1 MLRRQALPDVGEIHA
16 FSSPPRAYY
25 YVSGHFMRVLPVI
38 LLSLAILP
46 ALAEEPT
53 VDQIMARVAENQA
66 RAQDM
71 RRAYVYNQKVLA
83 RFHRTNGKLAR
94 EEKLE
99 YLVTPSPAGV
109 EKKLTHFEGKCERGG
124 KFITYDEPGKEI
136 KDLDI
141 DGDLIRDMVKDMTAD
156 KDTKDGL
163 AHDMFPLTAKEQA
176 KYIFTLEGKEVY
188 RGRQIYRIS
197 FRPKPHEEDAN
208 WNGEALIDAAE
219 CQPVM
224 VTTKFATHI
233 PMAVKVLLGTDIKGL
248 GFSVSYEKFD
258 DGLWFP
264 VSYGGEFHIRA
275 VFFYARNMS
284 ISMVNSGFT
293 RAKVS
298 SKIAYDMSE
307 K

>member
-1 MLRRQALPDVGEIHA
+1 
-16 FSSPPRAYY
+16 
-25 YVSGHFMRVLPVI
+25 MRLFPII
-38 LLSLAILP
+38 LLSVAVLP
-46 ALAEEPT
+46 GLAEEQT

-66 RAQDM
+66 RAQDV

-99 YLVTPSPAGV
+99 YLVAPTPGGV
-109 EKKLTHFEGKCERGG
+109 DKKLTHFEGKVERKGRL
-124 KFITYDEPGKEI
+124 ISYDDPDKEI

-141 DGDLIRDMVKDMTAD
+141 DGDLIRDMVNDMTGD
-156 KDTKDGL
+156 KDTKDGIG
-163 AHDMFPLTAKEQA
+163 HDLFPLTAAEQA
-176 KYIFTLEGKEVY
+176 KYIFTLEGKETY
-188 RGRQIYRIS
+188 RGRQIYRVS
-197 FRPKPHEEDAN
+197 FRPKPHEEDAD
-208 WNGEALIDAAE
+208 WKGEALIDAAE
-219 CQPVM
+219 YQPLM
-224 VTTKFATHI
+224 VSSKFATHI
-233 PMAVKVLLGTDIKGL
+233 PMAVKILLGTDIKGL
-248 GFSVSYEKFD
+248 GFSVNYEKFD

-293 RAKVS
+293 RAKIS

>member
-1 MLRRQALPDVGEIHA
+1 
-16 FSSPPRAYY
+16 
-25 YVSGHFMRVLPVI
+25 MRTLPVI
-38 LLSLAILP
+38 FLSFAILP

-66 RAQDM
+66 RSQDM
-71 RRAYVYNQKVLA
+71 RRAYIYNQKVLA

-94 EEKLE
+94 EEKSE
-99 YLVTPSPAGV
+99 YLVTPTPAGV
-109 EKKLTHFEGKCERGG
+109 EKKLTHFEGNYEHGG
-124 KFITYDEPGKEI
+124 KLVAYHWSGEEI
-136 KDLDI
+136 KSLDI
-141 DGDLIRDMVKDMTAD
+141 DGDLIREMVGDMTGD
-156 KDTKDGL
+156 KESKDGIG
-163 AHDMFPLTAKEQA
+163 HDLFPLTAAEQA
-176 KYIFTLEGKEVY
+176 RYIFTLEAKETYRRREVY
-188 RGRQIYRIS
+188 RVS
-197 FRPKPHEEDAN
+197 FRPKPHQEDGAD
-208 WNGEALIDAAE
+208 WKGEALIDAAE

-224 VTTKFATHI
+224 VTTNLAWKM
-233 PMAVKVLLGTDIKGL
+233 PMAVKVLLGTNVKGA
-248 GFSVSYEKFD
+248 GFTVTYEKFD

-298 SKIAYDMSE
+298 SRIAYDMSG

>member
-1 MLRRQALPDVGEIHA
+1 
-16 FSSPPRAYY
+16 
-25 YVSGHFMRVLPVI
+25 MRVLPI
-38 LLSLAILP
+38 FLLSYAILP

-53 VDQIMARVAENQA
+53 VDRIMARVAENQA

-71 RRAYVYNQKVLA
+71 RRAYVYNQKILA

-99 YLVTPSPAGV
+99 YLVTPTPGGV
-109 EKKLTHFEGKCERGG
+109 EKKLTHFEGKVGRNGG
-124 KFITYDEPGKEI
+124 FVTYDEPGKEI

-141 DGDLIRDMVKDMTAD
+141 DGDLIKDMVNDMTAD
-156 KDTKDGL
+156 KDSKEGIG
-163 AHDMFPLTAKEQA
+163 HDLFPLTAAEQV

-188 RGRQIYRIS
+188 RGKPIYRVS
-197 FRPKPHEEDAN
+197 FRPKPHAEDAD
-208 WNGEALIDAAE
+208 WKGDALIDAAE
-219 CQPVM
+219 FQPLTVNS
-224 VTTKFATHI
+224 KFATHI

-248 GFSVSYEKFD
+248 GFSVNYEKFD

-298 SKIAYDMSE
+298 SRIAYDMSE

>member
-1 MLRRQALPDVGEIHA
+1 MPCRRPHRTGDICSWRCIHSRIRLRPSGWTPDTLSISATIRSNSRTSKPLLRCCGA
-16 FSSPPRAYY
+16 RRCRMSAKFMRSPHPLARITMCC
-25 YVSGHFMRVLPVI
+25 GHFMRVLPAI

-46 ALAEEPT
+46 AQAEEPT

-163 AHDMFPLTAKEQA
+163 AHDM
-176 KYIFTLEGKEVY
+176 
-188 RGRQIYRIS
+188 
-197 FRPKPHEEDAN
+197 
-208 WNGEALIDAAE
+208 
-219 CQPVM
+219 
-224 VTTKFATHI
+224 
-233 PMAVKVLLGTDIKGL
+233 
-248 GFSVSYEKFD
+248 
-258 DGLWFP
+258 
-264 VSYGGEFHIRA
+264 
-275 VFFYARNMS
+275 
-284 ISMVNSGFT
+284 
-293 RAKVS
+293 
-298 SKIAYDMSE
+298 
-307 K
+307 

>member
-1 MLRRQALPDVGEIHA
+1 
-16 FSSPPRAYY
+16 
-25 YVSGHFMRVLPVI
+25 MRMRLLPVI

-46 ALAEEPT
+46 ALADEPT

-99 YLVTPSPAGV
+99 YLVTPTPAGV
-109 EKKLTHFEGKCERGG
+109 EKKMTHFEGQVARGG
-124 KFITYDEPGKEI
+124 QLVSYDDPGKEI

-141 DGDLIRDMVKDMTAD
+141 DGDLMRDMVNDMTAD
-156 KDTKDGL
+156 KETKDGIG
-163 AHDMFPLTAKEQA
+163 HDLFPLTAAEQA
-176 KYIFTLEGKEVY
+176 KYIYTLEGKEVIHGEPGY
-188 RGRQIYRIS
+188 RVS
-197 FRPKPHEEDAN
+197 FRPKPHAEDAD
-208 WNGEALIDAAE
+208 WKGEALIDAAE

-224 VTTKFATHI
+224 VTTSLAWHM
-233 PMAVKVLLGTDIKGL
+233 PMAVKLLLGTDVKGV
-248 GFSVSYEKFD
+248 GFTVNYEKFD

-264 VSYGGEFHIRA
+264 VGYGGEFHVRA

>member
-1 MLRRQALPDVGEIHA
+1 
-16 FSSPPRAYY
+16 
-25 YVSGHFMRVLPVI
+25 MRLLPVI
-38 LLSLAILP
+38 LISLVILP

-71 RRAYVYNQKVLA
+71 RRAYIYNQKVLA

-94 EEKLE
+94 EEQLE
-99 YLVTPSPAGV
+99 YLVTPTASGL
-109 EKKLTHFEGKCERGG
+109 EKKLTHFAGKVARNGG
-124 KFITYDEPGKEI
+124 FESYDEPGKQV
-136 KDLDI
+136 KSLDV
-141 DGDLIRDMVKDMTAD
+141 DGDLIRDMVSDMTSD
-156 KDTKDGL
+156 KESKDGL

-176 KYIFTLEGKEVY
+176 KYSYTLEGGEVY
-188 RGRQIYRIS
+188 RGRAIYRVS
-197 FRPKPHEEDAN
+197 FRPKPHEEDAE
-208 WNGEALIDAAE
+208 WKGEALIDAAE

-224 VTTKFATHI
+224 VTTKFALHI
-233 PMAVKVLLGTDIKGL
+233 PMAVKVLLGTDIRGL
-248 GFSVSYEKFD
+248 GFTVTYEKFD

-284 ISMVNSGFT
+284 INMVNSGFK
-293 RAKVS
+293 RSKVAS
-298 SKIAYDMSE
+298 NIAYDVSE

>member
-1 MLRRQALPDVGEIHA
+1 MSALPV
-16 FSSPPRAYY
+16 
-25 YVSGHFMRVLPVI
+25 V
-38 LLSLAILP
+38 LLSLTILP

-83 RFHRTNGKLAR
+83 RFNRTNGKLAR

-99 YLVTPSPAGV
+99 YLVAPTPGGM
-109 EKKLTHFEGKCERGG
+109 EKKLTHFEGKVQRNGQL
-124 KFITYDEPGKEI
+124 ISYDEPGKEM

-141 DGDLIRDMVKDMTAD
+141 DGDLIRDMVNDMTAD
-156 KDTKDGL
+156 KDSKDGI
-163 AHDMFPLTAKEQA
+163 AHDLFPLTAKEQE
-176 KYIFTLEGKEVY
+176 KYIFTLEGKETY
-188 RGRQIYRIS
+188 RGKQIYRIS
-197 FRPKPHEEDAN
+197 FRPKPHAEDAD
-208 WNGEALIDAAE
+208 WKGEAMIDAAQ
-219 CQPVM
+219 CQPLV
-224 VTTKFATHI
+224 VNTKFAAHI

-248 GFSVSYEKFD
+248 GFTVTYEKFD

>member
-1 MLRRQALPDVGEIHA
+1 
-16 FSSPPRAYY
+16 
-25 YVSGHFMRVLPVI
+25 MRFLPVI
-38 LLSLAILP
+38 LLSFAILP

-83 RFHRTNGKLAR
+83 RFHRTNGKLTR
-94 EEKLE
+94 EEKLD
-99 YLVTPSPAGV
+99 YLVTPTPAGV
-109 EKKLTHFEGKCERGG
+109 EKKLTHFEGKVDRNCRL
-124 KFITYDEPGKEI
+124 IAYDEPGKEI

-141 DGDLIRDMVKDMTAD
+141 DGDLMRDMVNDMTGD
-156 KDTKDGL
+156 KESKDGL
-163 AHDMFPLTAKEQA
+163 ARDMFPLTAKEQA
-176 KYIFTLEGKEVY
+176 KYIYTLEGTEVY
-188 RGRQIYRIS
+188 RGRQIYRVS
-197 FRPKPHEEDAN
+197 FRPKPHEEGAD
-208 WNGEALIDAAE
+208 WKGEALIDAAE
-219 CQPVM
+219 FQPVI

-233 PMAVKVLLGTDIKGL
+233 PMAVKVLLGTDIHGL
-248 GFSVSYEKFD
+248 GFTVTYEKFD

-298 SKIAYDMSE
+298 SKIAYDMSG

>member
-1 MLRRQALPDVGEIHA
+1 M
-16 FSSPPRAYY
+16 S
-25 YVSGHFMRVLPVI
+25 VLPVI
-38 LLSLAILP
+38 LFSLAILP
-46 ALAEEPT
+46 SLAEEPT
-53 VDQIMARVAENQA
+53 VDQIMARVAENQS

-99 YLVTPSPAGV
+99 YLVTPTPAGI
-109 EKKLTHFEGKCERGG
+109 EKKLTHFEGKVQRSGQ
-124 KFITYDEPGKEI
+124 IVSYDEPGKEI

-141 DGDLIRDMVKDMTAD
+141 DGDLIRDMVNDMTAD
-156 KDTKDGL
+156 QDSKDGI
-163 AHDMFPLTAKEQA
+163 AHDLFPLTGKEQE

-188 RGRQIYRIS
+188 RSRQVYRIS
-197 FRPKPHEEDAN
+197 FRPKPHAEGAD
-208 WNGEALIDAAE
+208 WKGEAIIDAAE
-219 CQPVM
+219 CQPLV
-224 VTTKFATHI
+224 VSTKLAAHI

-248 GFSVSYEKFD
+248 GFTVSFERFD

-284 ISMVNSGFT
+284 ISMVNSSFT

>member
-1 MLRRQALPDVGEIHA
+1 MRITCVRTIILP
-16 FSSPPRAYY
+16 
-25 YVSGHFMRVLPVI
+25 
-38 LLSLAILP
+38 LLILP
-46 ALAEEPT
+46 ALAEEPS

-71 RRAYVYNQKVLA
+71 RRAYVYNQKVQA
-83 RFHRTNGKLAR
+83 RFHRTNGKLTR
-94 EEKLE
+94 EEELE
-99 YLVTPSPAGV
+99 YLVTPTPAGID
-109 EKKLTHFEGKCERGG
+109 KKLTHFEGKVDRNGRL
-124 KFITYDEPGKEI
+124 ISYAEPGKEI

-141 DGDLIRDMVKDMTAD
+141 DGDLMRDMVNDMTGD
-156 KDTKDGL
+156 KESKDGI
-163 AHDMFPLTAKEQA
+163 AHDMFPLTAAEQV
-176 KYIFTLEGKEVY
+176 KYIFTLEGEEVY
-188 RGRQIYRIS
+188 RGREIYRVS
-197 FRPKPHEEDAN
+197 FRPKPHTEDAE
-208 WNGEALIDAAE
+208 WKGEALIDTAE

-224 VTTKFATHI
+224 VTTKFAVHI

-248 GFSVSYEKFD
+248 GFTVTYDKFD

-298 SKIAYDMSE
+298 SKIAYHMSE

>member
-1 MLRRQALPDVGEIHA
+1 MRLLPI
-16 FSSPPRAYY
+16 
-25 YVSGHFMRVLPVI
+25 I
-38 LLSLAILP
+38 LLPLAILP
-46 ALAEEPT
+46 ALAEEPS
-53 VDQIMARVAENQA
+53 VGQIMTRVAENQA

-71 RRAYVYNQKVLA
+71 RRAYIYNQKVMA

-99 YLVTPSPAGV
+99 FLVTPTPAGID
-109 EKKLTHFEGKCERGG
+109 KKVTHFEGKVDRGG
-124 KFITYDEPGKEI
+124 RLLSYNEQGKEM

-141 DGDLIRDMVKDMTAD
+141 DGDLMRGMVNDMTAD
-156 KDTKDGL
+156 KESKDGL
-163 AHDMFPLTAKEQA
+163 AHDLFPLTAKEQE
-176 KYIFTLEGKEVY
+176 KYVFTLEGKEDY
-188 RGRQIYRIS
+188 RDRPVYRIS
-197 FRPKPHEEDAN
+197 FSPKPHADAE
-208 WNGEALIDAAE
+208 WKGEALIDVAE

-224 VTTKFATHI
+224 VTTKLAFHI

-248 GFSVSYEKFD
+248 GFTVTYEKFD
-258 DGLWFP
+258 DGVWFP

-284 ISMVNSGFT
+284 INMVNSGFT

-298 SKIAYDMSE
+298 SKIAYDVSE

>member
-1 MLRRQALPDVGEIHA
+1 MRLLPI
-16 FSSPPRAYY
+16 
-25 YVSGHFMRVLPVI
+25 I
-38 LLSLAILP
+38 LLSFAILP

-53 VDQIMARVAENQA
+53 VGQIMAHVAENQV

-71 RRAYVYNQKVLA
+71 RRAYIYNQKILA

-94 EEKLE
+94 EEKSE
-99 YLVTPSPAGV
+99 YLVTPTPGGV
-109 EKKLTHFEGKCERGG
+109 EKKLTHFEGKYEHGG
-124 KFITYDEPGKEI
+124 KLVPYNWSGEEI

-141 DGDLIRDMVKDMTAD
+141 DGDLIRDMVNDMTAD
-156 KDTKDGL
+156 KDSKDGIGRDL
-163 AHDMFPLTAKEQA
+163 FPLTAAEQA

-188 RGRQIYRIS
+188 RGRQIYRVS
-197 FRPKPHEEDAN
+197 FRPKPHAEDAD
-208 WNGEALIDAAE
+208 WKGEALIDAAE
-219 CQPVM
+219 YQPILVNS
-224 VTTKFATHI
+224 KFATHI
-233 PMAVKVLLGTDIKGL
+233 PMAVKLLLGTDIKGL
-248 GFSVSYEKFD
+248 GFTVNYEKFD

-264 VSYGGEFHIRA
+264 VGYGGEFHVRA

>member
-1 MLRRQALPDVGEIHA
+1 MNGVPI
-16 FSSPPRAYY
+16 
-25 YVSGHFMRVLPVI
+25 I
-38 LLSLAILP
+38 LFALAILP
-46 ALAEEPT
+46 AMAEEPS

-71 RRAYVYNQKVLA
+71 RRAYVYNQKILA

-94 EEKLE
+94 EEKSE
-99 YLVTPSPAGV
+99 YLVTPTPAGI
-109 EKKLTHFEGKCERGG
+109 EKKLTHFEGKVERHGQ
-124 KFITYDEPGKEI
+124 FVSYDEPGKEI
-136 KDLDI
+136 NINLDI
-141 DGDLIRDMVKDMTAD
+141 DGDLIRDMTGDMTAD
-156 KDTKDGL
+156 KESKDGL

-176 KYIFTLEGKEVY
+176 KYIFTLEGQEVY
-188 RGRQIYRIS
+188 RGRQIYRVS
-197 FRPKPHEEDAN
+197 FRPKPHAEDAE
-208 WNGEALIDAAE
+208 WKGEALIDAAE

-224 VTTKFATHI
+224 VSTKFAVHI

-248 GFSVSYEKFD
+248 GFTVTYEKFD

-298 SKIAYDMSE
+298 TKIAYDMSE

>member
-1 MLRRQALPDVGEIHA
+1 M
-16 FSSPPRAYY
+16 
-25 YVSGHFMRVLPVI
+25 SGHFMRVSPFI

-53 VDQIMARVAENQA
+53 VDQIMARVADNQA

-71 RRAYVYNQKVLA
+71 RRAYVYNQKILT

-94 EEKLE
+94 EEKSE
-99 YLVTPSPAGV
+99 CLVTPTPAGV
-109 EKKLTHFEGKCERGG
+109 EKKLTHFEGKVQRHGQY
-124 KFITYDEPGKEI
+124 ISYDDPGKET

-141 DGDLIRDMVKDMTAD
+141 DADLIRDMVNDMTGD
-156 KDTKDGL
+156 KDTKDGIG
-163 AHDMFPLTAKEQA
+163 HDLFPLTAAEQA
-176 KYIFTLEGKEVY
+176 KYIFTLEGKDAY
-188 RGRQIYRIS
+188 RGRPVYRVS
-197 FRPKPHEEDAN
+197 FRPKPHEEDAD
-208 WNGEALIDAAE
+208 WKGDALIDAAE
-219 CQPVM
+219 YQPHM
-224 VTTKFATHI
+224 VSSTFATHI
-233 PMAVKVLLGTDIKGL
+233 PMAVKVLLGTDVKGL
-248 GFSVSYEKFD
+248 GFTVTYEKFD

-264 VSYGGEFHIRA
+264 ISYGGEFHIRA

-298 SKIAYDMSE
+298 TKIAYDMSE

>member
-1 MLRRQALPDVGEIHA
+1 
-16 FSSPPRAYY
+16 
-25 YVSGHFMRVLPVI
+25 MRVLPVI
-38 LLSLAILP
+38 LLSFAILP

-99 YLVTPSPAGV
+99 YLVTPTPAGV
-109 EKKLTHFEGKCERGG
+109 EKKLTHFEGKVARNGR
-124 KFITYDEPGKEI
+124 FVSYDEPGKEI

-141 DGDLIRDMVKDMTAD
+141 DGDLMRDMVNDMTAD
-156 KDTKDGL
+156 KESKDGIG
-163 AHDMFPLTAKEQA
+163 HDLFPLTAAEQA
-176 KYIFTLEGKEVY
+176 KYIFTLEGKDAY
-188 RGRQIYRIS
+188 RGRPIYRVS
-197 FRPKPHEEDAN
+197 FRPKPHEEDAD
-208 WNGEALIDAAE
+208 WKGEALIDAAE
-219 CQPVM
+219 CQPLM
-224 VTTKFATHI
+224 VSSKFATRI

-248 GFSVSYEKFD
+248 GFTVTYQKFD

>member
-1 MLRRQALPDVGEIHA
+1 
-16 FSSPPRAYY
+16 
-25 YVSGHFMRVLPVI
+25 MRILPVT

-46 ALAEEPT
+46 ALAEEPS

-99 YLVTPSPAGV
+99 YLVTPAPTGV
-109 EKKLTHFEGKCERGG
+109 DKKLTHFEGKVDRNGR
-124 KFITYDEPGKEI
+124 FVPYDEPGKEI

-141 DGDLIRDMVKDMTAD
+141 DGDLMRDMVNDMTGD
-156 KDTKDGL
+156 KESKDGI
-163 AHDMFPLTAKEQA
+163 AHDMFPLTAAEQA
-176 KYIFTLEGKEVY
+176 KYVFTLEGKEVY
-188 RGRQIYRIS
+188 RGRQIYRVS
-197 FRPKPHEEDAN
+197 FRPKPHEEDAE
-208 WNGEALIDAAE
+208 WKGEALIDAAE

-224 VTTKFATHI
+224 VSTKFATHI
-233 PMAVKVLLGTDIKGL
+233 PMAVKVLLGTDVKGL
-248 GFSVSYEKFD
+248 GFTVDYEKFD
-258 DGLWFP
+258 DGIWFP

-293 RAKVS
+293 RANVS
-298 SKIAYDMSE
+298 SRIAYDMSG

>member
-1 MLRRQALPDVGEIHA
+1 
-16 FSSPPRAYY
+16 
-25 YVSGHFMRVLPVI
+25 MRPLPVI
-38 LLSLAILP
+38 LLSIAILP
-46 ALAEEPT
+46 ALADEPT
-53 VDQIMARVAENQA
+53 VDQIMARVAENQT

-99 YLVTPSPAGV
+99 YQITPTPAGV
-109 EKKLTHFEGKCERGG
+109 EKKLTHFEGKVQRNGQYVS
-124 KFITYDEPGKEI
+124 YDDPEKEI

-141 DGDLIRDMVKDMTAD
+141 DGDLIRDMVNDMTGD
-156 KDTKDGL
+156 KDTKDGIG
-163 AHDMFPLTAKEQA
+163 HDLFPLTAAEQA
-176 KYIFTLEGKEVY
+176 KYTFTLEGTEAY
-188 RGRQIYRIS
+188 RGRQTYRVS
-197 FRPKPHEEDAN
+197 FRPKPHQKDGAD
-208 WNGEALIDAAE
+208 WKGEALIDAAE

-224 VTTKFATHI
+224 VATSLAWKM
-233 PMAVKVLLGTDIKGL
+233 PMAVKLLLGTDVKGV
-248 GFSVSYEKFD
+248 GFTVNYEKFD

-264 VSYGGEFHIRA
+264 VSYGGEFHVRA